1 MDYHCINCA
10 NNSVRTYND
19 RAFKIGL
26 YLAMQSN
33 PVPYACMLPTF
44 FYCSPSEGREPI
56 ANYQHG
62 NCSLSFVG

>member
-1 MDYHCINCA
+1 MDYHCINRA

-19 RAFKIGL
+19 RAFKI
-26 YLAMQSN
+26 AMQSN
-33 PVPYACMLPTF
+33 PVPYACMLPTS
-44 FYCSPSEGREPI
+44 FYCSPSEGRGPI